1 MDVAWLRAVARDLWR
16 ATVIIVIGVIAV
28 PLVIGAIFG
37 VPVGDILGLVSSVIL
52 LQALAV
58 LVGLG
63 LSLHPG
69 VILILVT
76 SVACAVILF
85 IFEIADTFADS
96 SERVRGWIKKMD
108 EISHKSDKFTRFGK
122 LMLIPIIWIPG
133 IGLYGCAVIA
143 WIFCW
148 RDLTA
153 VLLMLT
159 GWVIACTVVLLMA
172 LGLFSIIV

>member
-1 MDVAWLRAVARDLWR
+1 MNIARLRAVALDLWR
-16 ATVIIVIGVIAV
+16 AAMIVVIGVIGV

-37 VPVGDILGLVSSVIL
+37 VSPAGMLGLVSSVVL

-58 LVGLG
+58 VVGLG
-63 LSLHPG
+63 FSLHPG

-76 SVACAVILF
+76 SVACGIILF

-96 SERVRGWIKKMD
+96 SERVQRWIRKMD
-108 EISHKSDKFTRFGK
+108 EITHKSNVFSRYGE
-122 LMLIPIIWIPG
+122 LMLLPIIWIPG

-143 WIFCW
+143 WIFGW
-148 RDLTA
+148 RGLGA
-153 VLLMLT
+153 IILMLT

-172 LGLFSIIV
+172 LGLFAVII

>member
-1 MDVAWLRAVARDLWR
+1 MDVARLRAVARDLWK
-16 ATVIIVIGVIAV
+16 ALIIVVIGVIAV

-37 VPVGDILGLVSSVIL
+37 VPVGEMLGLVSSVIL

-63 LSLHPG
+63 FSLPPG

-96 SERVRGWIKKMD
+96 SERVRRLIKKMD
-108 EISHKSDKFTRFGK
+108 EISRKSDKFTRFGM
-122 LMLIPIIWIPG
+122 LMLVPIIWIPG

-143 WIFCW
+143 WIFGW
-148 RDLTA
+148 RNLTA
-153 VLLMLT
+153 VILMLT
-159 GWVIACTVVLLMA
+159 GWVIACVVVLLMA
-172 LGLFSIIV
+172 LGLVSIIV